1 VKGHRVDL
9 LRVPAKVHDEEK
21 GHAMALDQSALL
33 ELLEALKLADV
44 DERVRTAT
52 ESLYQA
58 LIEAELTAVIG
69 AAPHERSDARL
80 AQRNGHRPRTLTTTA
95 GDLELRIPK
104 LRTGSFF
111 PSLLERRRRIDQALF
126 AVVMEAYLHG
136 VSTRKVDDL
145 VKALGADSGIS
156 KSEVSRIC
164 ADLDEEV
171 AAFRDRP
178 LSDITFP
185 YVFLDATYCKA
196 RVNRRVVS
204 QAVVI
209 ATGVAA
215 DGHREVLGFAVGD
228 SEDGAFWTAFLRSLK
243 ARGLTGTQLVISDA
257 HAGLKS
263 AIEAVLLGAAWQRC
277 RVHFM
282 RNVLARVPKGN
293 SEMVAAAIRTVFAQP
308 DAEHVR
314 GQLDVIAT
322 MLGRQF
328 PAVETMLRESKDE
341 LLAFTDF
348 PVAHWKKVW
357 STNPLERL
365 NKEIKRRTDV
375 VGVFPNPAA
384 LLRLAGAVLV
394 EAHDEWQ
401 VSDRRYLSEG
411 SMALLATPTDQPKEV
426 AQPALIAS

>member
-1 VKGHRVDL
+1 
-9 LRVPAKVHDEEK
+9 
-21 GHAMALDQSALL
+21 M
-33 ELLEALKLADV
+33 
-44 DERVRTAT
+44 
-52 ESLYQA
+52 
-58 LIEAELTAVIG
+58 
-69 AAPHERSDARL
+69 
-80 AQRNGHRPRTLTTTA
+80 
-95 GDLELRIPK
+95 
-104 LRTGSFF
+104 
-111 PSLLERRRRIDQALF
+111 
-126 AVVMEAYLHG
+126 HG

-145 VKALGADSGIS
+145 VKGLGADSGIS

-171 AAFRDRP
+171 AAFRDQP
-178 LSDITFP
+178 LESLFP
-185 YVFLDATYCKA
+185 YVFLNATYCKA

-215 DGHREVLGFAVGD
+215 DGRREVLGFAVGD

-257 HAGLKS
+257 HAGLKA
-263 AIEAVLLGAAWQRC
+263 AIGAVLLGAAWQRC

-314 GQLDVIAT
+314 SQLDVIAA

-328 PAVETMLRESKDE
+328 PAVETMLREAKDE
-341 LLAFTDF
+341 LLAFTDLS
-348 PVAHWKKVW
+348 VAHWKKVW

-401 VSDRRYLSEG
+401 VSDRRYLSGG
-411 SMALLATPTDQPKEV
+411 SMALLTPATTKAEEV